1 MVIRDLI
8 CAVGRSGYFN
18 KDLAAIK
25 AGPKADGFAYRG
37 SPATAGFEAIIQPG
51 EAVSVMLILEDGQ
64 IASGDCVDV
73 ILAGI
78 AGRDPVFRASE
89 HLPLLQTAVREL
101 LRGRTANQFM
111 PLAREIEL
119 YRHRRKPLHTALR
132 SGLSQALLHGA
143 ALANR
148 KTIAEVIALEY
159 GCHLPARPVPML
171 ASCLTHYYDQL
182 DRMIMKRAD
191 LLPDASFH
199 IPARDLG
206 QDGTKLLDYGRHL
219 ARRARELG
227 GTDYRPRI
235 HLDVYGTMGE
245 LFEMHIPAIADYLGK
260 LKAVV
265 APLDLPVET
274 PVLATSK
281 AAQIDS
287 FQPCDGNSEKPGIA
301 FPSSPT
307 NGAIRLRISGNSPM
321 LVQWTTPRSRPRT
334 WAASATRSRRSSTAA
349 RPGSAAMSV
358 EAGTRLI
365 IRRAF
370 QPRSRSRATPTSCC
384 PSPGSVATKDL

>member
-37 SPATAGFEAIIQPG
+37 SPATAGFEAIIHPG

-159 GCHLPARPVPML
+159 GCHLPARPCPCWPR
-171 ASCLTHYYDQL
+171 ASRT
-182 DRMIMKRAD
+182 
-191 LLPDASFH
+191 
-199 IPARDLG
+199 
-206 QDGTKLLDYGRHL
+206 T
-219 ARRARELG
+219 
-227 GTDYRPRI
+227 T
-235 HLDVYGTMGE
+235 
-245 LFEMHIPAIADYLGK
+245 
-260 LKAVV
+260 
-265 APLDLPVET
+265 
-274 PVLATSK
+274 TS
-281 AAQIDS
+281 
-287 FQPCDGNSEKPGIA
+287 
-301 FPSSPT
+301 
-307 NGAIRLRISGNSPM
+307 
-321 LVQWTTPRSRPRT
+321 WT
-334 WAASATRSRRSSTAA
+334 A
-349 RPGSAAMSV
+349 
-358 EAGTRLI
+358 
-365 IRRAF
+365 
-370 QPRSRSRATPTSCC
+370 
-384 PSPGSVATKDL
+384 